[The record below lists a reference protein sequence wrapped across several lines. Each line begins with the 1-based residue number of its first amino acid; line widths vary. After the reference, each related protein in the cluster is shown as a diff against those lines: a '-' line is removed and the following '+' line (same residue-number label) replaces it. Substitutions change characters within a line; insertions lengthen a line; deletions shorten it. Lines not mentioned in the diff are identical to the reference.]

1 MAWRGVPVLPCDKIP
16 ISERNTSAI
25 LAMRTGEADE
35 GVIGLRPATLPDE
48 HEPGLSVRFTG
59 IDEKAII
66 SYLVSAYYSV
76 AVLVPDA
83 LGVLENVELG
93 R

>member
-1 MAWRGVPVLPCDKIP
+1 MV
-16 ISERNTSAI
+16 
-25 LAMRTGEADE
+25 MRTGEKDQ
-35 GVIGLRPATLPDE
+35 GVVGLHQTGIPDE
-48 HEPGLSVRFTG
+48 YEPSLSVRFMG
-59 IDEKAII
+59 IDEQAII

-93 R
+93 H